1 MIYLSAL
8 IASLHYLGLGIGLG
22 SIYARARAFANLRQ
36 DAGAMPRV
44 LSADNFWGISALL
57 LLGSGLLRAFGGF
70 EKGSSFYL
78 GSGFFHLKMGL
89 FLLILVLELA
99 PMLTLIR
106 WRLANR
112 RQSAPPLSA
121 RQIQRYTTFSWIELG
136 LLLAMMLSASLMARL
151 HF

>member
-8 IASLHYLGLGIGLG
+8 LASLHYLGLGIGLG
-22 SIYARARAFANLRQ
+22 SIYARARAFADLRQ

-99 PMLTLIR
+99 PMLALIR

-112 RQSAPPLSA
+112 HQAAPPLSA
-121 RQIQRYTTFSWIELG
+121 TQIQRYTTFSWIELG

-151 HF
+151 RF